1 MKFLDLGQN
10 SSEKNSSEKSEAR
23 IGELTAELDTTK
35 QKLAQCELLI
45 AQALDQTET
54 SRAQYETANSRAET
68 LRRHLSAKEE
78 ELITLQAV
86 LHQRDERIA
95 ALERSDAQ
103 RTSAIGAAT
112 TTPGARSSGSVNLIE
127 RLPEMGLA
135 LESLEQAGTLYRLTR
150 VTTTLGRNA
159 SNDIS
164 IASNSVSRFH
174 ARLVVEEEGV
184 FLIDL
189 ESTNGCK
196 VNGNRITRQMIGNA
210 DAISIGSVKF
220 KFSVGV
226 PAEVE
231 ARGMQETHVL
241 LNDSAI
247 FVPAPKV
254 KSRAAQ

>member
-10 SSEKNSSEKSEAR
+10 SAEKSEAR
-23 IGELTAELDTTK
+23 IGELTAELDAAK

-45 AQALDQTET
+45 AEALDQTET
-54 SRAQYETANSRAET
+54 ARAQYETANSRAET
-68 LRRHLSAKEE
+68 LRRHLSAKDEQ
-78 ELITLQAV
+78 LITLQA
-86 LHQRDERIA
+86 LLYQRDERIA
-95 ALERSDAQ
+95 ALERSDAK
-103 RTSAIGAAT
+103 RASAISAAAAL
-112 TTPGARSSGSVNLIE
+112 PDVKGPGSVNLIE

-135 LESLEQAGTLYRLTR
+135 LESLDQAGTLYRITR

-164 IASNSVSRFH
+164 IDSNSVSRFH
-174 ARLVVEEEGV
+174 ARIVVEEEGV

-196 VNGNRITRQMIGNA
+196 VNDKRVTRQMIGNA
-210 DAISIGSVKF
+210 DTLSIGSVKF
-220 KFSVGV
+220 RFSVSV

-241 LNDSAI
+241 LDDADI
-247 FVPAPKV
+247 FVPAPQ
-254 KSRAAQ
+254 SRSHTAQ

>member
-1 MKFLDLGQN
+1 MKFLDLGEN
-10 SSEKNSSEKSEAR
+10 SLGKSEAR
-23 IGELTAELDTTK
+23 IGELTTELDAAK

-45 AQALDQTET
+45 AEALDQTET
-54 SRAQYETANSRAET
+54 ARAQYETANSRAET

-78 ELITLQAV
+78 QIITLQAL

-95 ALERSDAQ
+95 ALERTGAERAKALTVAVPDAK
-103 RTSAIGAAT
+103 RT
-112 TTPGARSSGSVNLIE
+112 GSVNWVE
-127 RLPEMGLA
+127 RLPELGLA
-135 LESLEQAGTLYRLTR
+135 LESLEQAGTLYRITR

-164 IASNSVSRFH
+164 IGSNSVSRFH
-174 ARLVVEEEGV
+174 ARIVVEDEGV

-196 VNGNRITRQMIGNA
+196 VNGKRITRQMIGN
-210 DAISIGSVKF
+210 DDDISIGNVRF
-220 KFSVGV
+220 RFSAGV
-226 PAEVE
+226 PSEVE

-247 FVPAPKV
+247 FMPAPTE
-254 KSRAAQ
+254 KSRTAQ

>member
-1 MKFLDLGQN
+1 
-10 SSEKNSSEKSEAR
+10 
-23 IGELTAELDTTK
+23 
-35 QKLAQCELLI
+35 
-45 AQALDQTET
+45 
-54 SRAQYETANSRAET
+54 
-68 LRRHLSAKEE
+68 
-78 ELITLQAV
+78 
-86 LHQRDERIA
+86 
-95 ALERSDAQ
+95 
-103 RTSAIGAAT
+103 
-112 TTPGARSSGSVNLIE
+112 
-127 RLPEMGLA
+127 
-135 LESLEQAGTLYRLTR
+135 
-150 VTTTLGRNA
+150 
-159 SNDIS
+159 
-164 IASNSVSRFH
+164 VSRFH

-226 PAEVE
+226 PAELE

-254 KSRAAQ
+254 KTRTAQ